1 MTEKLLVYNY
11 EGRFYMS
18 IIGEFKDIIKNY
30 AISKIKTGEHWIKK
44 NINVVIAFVSLV
56 LIIVWMLLFIKYPER
71 FAVNIYFLAINTL
84 LIVYL
89 IETEKSK
96 ESVNMERVI
105 LISSILFC
113 CICCLMEYI
122 NQITLPFI
130 ILSLLSVYLINL
142 LKVFS
147 KFLNIHKV
155 FFIFTL
161 IFATILGSISVKYW
175 QILAL
180 LFLSTKT
187 YLSYISILYE
197 NKKNTNSNIKEN
209 NRKYKLKL
217 KKIEVDLDIIDFLT
231 YISISVSDCLYELNV
246 VNCISKF
253 LFDEKYELEFNYTI
267 EILFYVKYKLELY
280 FIKGF
285 LTIVIFTILYIVIV
299 ILKKYINKKYPRI
312 KENLADKIF
321 DD

>member
-1 MTEKLLVYNY
+1 MK
-11 EGRFYMS
+11 S
-18 IIGEFKDIIKNY
+18 IN
-30 AISKIKTGEHWIKK
+30 KIKDKIKEIKICIKQCGGNLMKK
-44 NINVVIAFVSLV
+44 NSNLVISFVYLAQ
-56 LIIVWMLLFIKYPER
+56 IMVWMFLFIKYPES
-71 FAVNIYFLAINTL
+71 FLVNISFLAINTL

-89 IETEKSK
+89 IKTEKSK
-96 ESVNMERVI
+96 ENVNKERVA

-113 CICCLMEYI
+113 CICCFMDYI
-122 NQITLPFI
+122 NKLTLPFI
-130 ILSLLSVYLINL
+130 ILSLLIAYLINL
-142 LKVFS
+142 LKVIS

-197 NKKNTNSNIKEN
+197 NKQNKDSNIEEN

-217 KKIEVDLDIIDFLT
+217 KKIEAELDIIDFLT
-231 YISISVSDCLYELNV
+231 YISISVSDYLYELKV

-253 LFDEKYELEFNYTI
+253 LFDEKYELEFNYTKGF
-267 EILFYVKYKLELY
+267 LFYVKYKIELY
-280 FIKGF
+280 FTKGF
-285 LTIVIFTILYIVIV
+285 LTIVIFTILYIGIV
-299 ILKKYINKKYPRI
+299 LLKKYINKNYLRI